1 MTDVLAQVQEAEGHK
16 QRGNDFVKEKEYK
29 KALGAYHK
37 VFLYVNYL
45 QLPGEKNEASSYADL
60 MGKNGQP
67 QVPAELV
74 EDVKRLK
81 QSTSLNM
88 ALCYLKTTQYQ
99 KCVDAC
105 TKALAGIQSSKAYF
119 RRGEAQ
125 LELGNLDEARQDLET
140 AHGLE
145 PESREIAALMQR
157 LKKAEAQQHA
167 KEKKCFAKMFAG
179 KASEGAKDG
188 NGADKSADACT
199 DGVPETAPAES

>member
-1 MTDVLAQVQEAEGHK
+1 MTDVLAQIEEAEGYK

-45 QLPGEKNEASSYADL
+45 QIPGEKSEASSYADM
-60 MGKNGQP
+60 MGKKNQP
-67 QVPAELV
+67 QVPAERV

-88 ALCYLKTTQYQ
+88 ALCYLKTTQYE

-105 TKALAGIQSSKAYF
+105 SKALVGIQNSKAYF
-119 RRGEAQ
+119 RRGEAH

-145 PESREIAALMQR
+145 PESREVASLMQR

-179 KASEGAKDG
+179 KTSDGAKDG
-188 NGADKSADACT
+188 DGADKDAGACT
-199 DGVPETAPAES
+199 DKVPEPSAAES